1 MNLNANDLL
10 VMHLNVDRT
19 VGNETV
25 NHSYFRD
32 NSIDVMS
39 SIKKLIK
46 NDVLQI
52 QSSLETSL
60 PKLKVPELKEILR
73 NNGLKVGGNKQE
85 LINRLTDNKNSLD
98 ITSLDLPSIYIPTD
112 KGKELIK
119 QTNYIP
125 YFFNDF
131 TISLPRAHKL
141 AVNNLNS
148 TDKIET
154 IYMLEVKYEME
165 VNHDNQRLSRLFS
178 SLANY
183 YLKNKSDKET
193 ARMYFNLSYYS
204 NVYSHSNILASNFAN
219 GSELTNDVSYYIL
232 DPDFR
237 MEEFYEQLIFIE
249 NTNIEVLKQL
259 FISDIENFYD
269 INYELA
275 DFLINYIVS
284 KINKDAKN
292 TENYALQIFDFFND
306 GNMKMT
312 EQEENKYNH
321 TISNFNNEYEDN
333 VDYKNN
339 KSKTNSK
346 HIKNSKGAGIGC
358 LGFLSV
364 LITGALILIN

>member
-10 VMHLNVDRT
+10 IMHLNVNRT
-19 VGNETV
+19 VGNETL

-39 SIKKLIK
+39 SIKKLIN

-60 PKLKVPELKEILR
+60 SKLKVPELKEILK
-73 NNGLKVGGNKQE
+73 NNGLKVSGNKQE
-85 LINRLTDNKNSLD
+85 LVNRITNNKNLLD
-98 ITSLDLPSIYIPTD
+98 ITSLNLPSIYIPTD

-125 YFFNDF
+125 HFYNDF

-165 VNHDNQRLSRLFS
+165 INHDNHRLSRLFS
-178 SLANY
+178 SLAEY
-183 YLKNKSDKET
+183 YLKNKNDKET

-204 NVYSHSNILASNFAN
+204 NVYSHSNILGSNFVN
-219 GSELTNDVSYYIL
+219 DSSLTDDVSLYIL

-249 NTNIEVLKQL
+249 NTDIEVLKKL

-275 DFLINYIVS
+275 EFLINYIVS
-284 KINKDAKN
+284 KIKKDVKN
-292 TENYALQIFDFFND
+292 TKYNGLQISDFFDDVNT
-306 GNMKMT
+306 KMVKT
-312 EQEENKYNH
+312 DENKIDYKL
-321 TISNFNNEYEDN
+321 SNFNNDYEDN
-333 VDYKNN
+333 ASYKNN

-346 HIKNSKGAGIGC
+346 DIKNIKGTGAGC
-358 LGFLSV
+358 LGFLSI
-364 LITGALILIN
+364 LITGVLILIN